1 MMFTVPLH
9 IHPEM
14 NVITQTN
21 KKEKNEEE
29 EEKYTKVLQWLGLL
43 YQDYR
48 ITLEVPNVPP
58 ASPWE

>member
-21 KKEKNEEE
+21 KKEKKIKKK
-29 EEKYTKVLQWLGLL
+29 KYTTVLQWLGLL
-43 YQDYR
+43 HQDSR
-48 ITLEVPNVPP
+48 ITLEVPNLPT